1 MDSVAGEARNYVGG
15 RWVPAASGATLT
27 SLNPA
32 DHDDVL
38 GPPRRAYHARLGDA
52 LNRVLQRQDGNGSA
66 AGLGS
71 FQSAL
76 KELCRSEG
84 PRGVVNRQPAGIR
97 GGQAGGDRVAPSG
110 TADDHARSRG

>member
-38 GPPRRAYHARLGDA
+38 GTFPA
-52 LNRVLQRQDGNGSA
+52 SA
-66 AGLGS
+66 S
-71 FQSAL
+71 SN
-76 KELCRSEG
+76 S
-84 PRGVVNRQPAGIR
+84 
-97 GGQAGGDRVAPSG
+97 
-110 TADDHARSRG
+110 